1 MFKFKN
7 YEDYKNQRNAAL
19 NEAEALLSEGKMDEY
34 NEKVQYVQEMDD
46 AYEKFAQEQANIN
59 AMRGAAQAPASVA
72 GESSIGAQDSEM
84 SYRIQ
89 FMNHVL
95 KGTPIKMDNADAIT
109 TTSDVGA
116 VIPNTILNRI
126 VEKMENVGGIYAKMT
141 KTFFRGGV
149 TVPTSVAKPVATW
162 TTERGK
168 TDKQKKSVGSITFTY
183 HKLRCVV
190 ALSIAVDN
198 VTLEVFEATIA
209 TNIAEAMI
217 KAIEK
222 ASFDGTG
229 INEPKG
235 ILKEEVPAGQTINI
249 TEGKSPTYADLMAA
263 EGALPEEYEDGAEWY
278 MRKNT
283 FFTKFLG
290 MVDSAGQPIARV
302 NAGLTGKPSYELNG
316 RKVNFTEHVPAFE
329 TSVSAD
335 TPFAVM
341 YDFTDFMLNTN
352 LSITL
357 KEYVDEDTDDKMKKA
372 IMLADGKAVDINSL
386 VVMQVKNS

>member
-34 NEKVQYVQEMDD
+34 NEKVQYVQEMDA

-59 AMRGAAQAPASVA
+59 AMRGAAQAPAAVA

-84 SYRIQ
+84 AYRIQ

-95 KGTPIKMDNADAIT
+95 KGTPIKMDNVDAIT

-162 TTERGK
+162 KTERGT
-168 TDKQKKSVGSITFTY
+168 TDKQKKPVGSITFTY

-235 ILKEEVPAGQTINI
+235 ILKEEVSEGQTINI
-249 TEGKSPTYADLMAA
+249 TKGKSPTYADLMSA

-302 NAGLTGKPSYELNG
+302 NAGLTGKPNYELNG
-316 RKVNFTEHVPAFE
+316 RKVNFTEHVPAFA

-341 YDFTDFMLNTN
+341 YDFADYMLNTN

-357 KEYVDEDTDDKMKKA
+357 KEYVDEETDDKMKKA
-372 IMLADGKAVDINSL
+372 IMLADGKAVDIRSL

>member
-34 NEKVQYVQEMDD
+34 NEKVQYVQEMDA

-59 AMRGAAQAPASVA
+59 AMRGAAQAPAAVA

-84 SYRIQ
+84 AYRIQ

-95 KGTPIKMDNADAIT
+95 KGTPIKMDNVDAIT

-162 TTERGK
+162 TTERGT
-168 TDKQKKSVGSITFTY
+168 TDKQKKPVGSITFTY

-235 ILKEEVPAGQTINI
+235 ILKEEVSEGQTINI
-249 TEGKSPTYADLMAA
+249 TKGKSPTYADLMSA

-302 NAGLTGKPSYELNG
+302 NAGLTGKPNYELNG
-316 RKVNFTEHVPAFE
+316 RKVNFTEHVPAFA

-341 YDFTDFMLNTN
+341 YDFADYMLNTN

-357 KEYVDEDTDDKMKKA
+357 KEYVDEETDDKMKKA
-372 IMLADGKAVDINSL
+372 IMLADGKAVDIRSL

>member
-34 NEKVQYVQEMDD
+34 NEKVQYVQEMDA

-59 AMRGAAQAPASVA
+59 AMRGAAQAPAAFA
-72 GESSIGAQDSEM
+72 GESSIGEQDSGM
-84 SYRIQ
+84 AYRIQ

-95 KGTPIKMDNADAIT
+95 KGTPIKMDNVDAIT

-162 TTERGK
+162 TTERGT
-168 TDKQKKSVGSITFTY
+168 TDKQKKPVGSITFTY

-235 ILKEEVPAGQTINI
+235 ILKEEVSEGQTINI
-249 TEGKSPTYADLMAA
+249 TKGKSPTYADLMSA

-302 NAGLTGKPSYELNG
+302 NAGLTGKPNYELNG
-316 RKVNFTEHVPAFE
+316 RKVNFTEHVPAFA

-341 YDFTDFMLNTN
+341 YDFADYMLNTN

-357 KEYVDEDTDDKMKKA
+357 KEYVDEETDDKMKKA
-372 IMLADGKAVDINSL
+372 IMLADGKAVDIRSL

>member
-34 NEKVQYVQEMDD
+34 NEKVQYVQEMDT

-95 KGTPIKMDNADAIT
+95 KGTPIKMDNVDAIT

-162 TTERGK
+162 TTERGT
-168 TDKQKKSVGSITFTY
+168 TDKQKKPVGSITFTY

-235 ILKEEVPAGQTINI
+235 ILKEEVSEGQTINI
-249 TEGKSPTYADLMAA
+249 TKGKSPTYADLMSA

-302 NAGLTGKPSYELNG
+302 NAGLTGKPNYELNG
-316 RKVNFTEHVPAFE
+316 RKVNFTEHVPAFA

-341 YDFTDFMLNTN
+341 YDFADYMLNTN

-357 KEYVDEDTDDKMKKA
+357 KEYVDEETDDKMKKA
-372 IMLADGKAVDINSL
+372 IMLADGKAVDIRSL

>member
-34 NEKVQYVQEMDD
+34 NEKVQYVQEMDT

-59 AMRGAAQAPASVA
+59 AMRGAAQAPASVT

-95 KGTPIKMDNADAIT
+95 KGTPIKMDNTDAIT
-109 TTSDVGA
+109 TTTDVGA

-149 TVPTSVAKPVATW
+149 TVPTSAAKPVATW

-168 TDKQKKSVGSITFTY
+168 TDKQKKATGSITFTY

-190 ALSIAVDN
+190 ALSIAVDT

-209 TNIAEAMI
+209 NNIAEAMI

-229 INEPKG
+229 TNEPKG
-235 ILKEEVPAGQTINI
+235 ILKETVPVGQTIDI
-249 TEGKSPTYADLMAA
+249 TEGSKPTYADLMKA
-263 EGALPEEYEDGAEWY
+263 EGALPEAYDDGAEWY

-290 MVDSAGQPIARV
+290 MVDTAGQPIARV
-302 NAGLTGKPSYELNG
+302 NAGLSGKPEYALNG
-316 RKVNFTEHVPAFE
+316 RKVNFTENVPAFA
-329 TSVSAD
+329 TSVESD

-341 YDFTDFMLNTN
+341 FDFADYMLNTN
-352 LSITL
+352 LNIVL
-357 KEYVDEDTDDKMKKA
+357 KEYTDEDTDDKMKKA
-372 IMLADGKAVDINSL
+372 IMLADGKAIDINSL
-386 VVMQVKNS
+386 VVMQIKNS

>member
-34 NEKVQYVQEMDD
+34 NEKVQYVQEMDT

-59 AMRGAAQAPASVA
+59 AMRGAAQAPASVT

-95 KGTPIKMDNADAIT
+95 KGTPIKMDNTDAIT
-109 TTSDVGA
+109 TTTDVGA

-149 TVPTSVAKPVATW
+149 TVPTSAAKPVATW

-168 TDKQKKSVGSITFTY
+168 TDKQKKATGSITFTY

-190 ALSIAVDN
+190 AMSIAVDN

-209 TNIAEAMI
+209 NNIAEAMI

-222 ASFDGTG
+222 AGFDGTG

-235 ILKEEVPAGQTINI
+235 ILKEEVPAGQTIDI
-249 TEGKSPTYADLMAA
+249 AEGKSPTYADLMAA
-263 EGALPEEYEDGAEWY
+263 EGALPEAYEDGAEWY

-290 MVDSAGQPIARV
+290 MVDNAGQPIARV
-302 NAGLTGKPSYELNG
+302 NAGLTGKPVYELNG
-316 RKVNFTEHVPAFE
+316 RKVNFTEHVPAFVNLVE
-329 TSVSAD
+329 AD
-335 TPFAVM
+335 TPFAVI
-341 YDFTDFMLNTN
+341 YDFADYMLNTN

-357 KEYVDEDTDDKMKKA
+357 KDYVDEETDDKMKKA
-372 IMLADGKAVDINSL
+372 IMLADGKAIDINSL

>member
-19 NEAEALLSEGKMDEY
+19 NEAEALLSEGKMNEY
-34 NEKVQYVQEMDD
+34 NEKVQYVQEMDA

-59 AMRGAAQAPASVA
+59 AMRGAAQAPASVT

-168 TDKQKKSVGSITFTY
+168 TDKQKKTVGSITFTY

-235 ILKEEVPAGQTINI
+235 ILKEEVSEGQTINI
-249 TEGKSPTYADLMAA
+249 TKGKSPTYADLMSA

-302 NAGLTGKPSYELNG
+302 NAGLTGKPNYELNG
-316 RKVNFTEHVPAFE
+316 RKVNFTEHVPAFA

-341 YDFTDFMLNTN
+341 YDFADYMLNTN

-372 IMLADGKAVDINSL
+372 IMLADGKAVDIRSL

>member
-19 NEAEALLSEGKMDEY
+19 NEAEALLSEGKMNEY
-34 NEKVQYVQEMDD
+34 NEKVQYVQEMDA

-59 AMRGAAQAPASVA
+59 AMRGAAQAPASVT

-168 TDKQKKSVGSITFTY
+168 TDKQKKTVGSITFTY

-235 ILKEEVPAGQTINI
+235 ILKEEVSEGQTINI
-249 TEGKSPTYADLMAA
+249 TKGKSPTYADLMSA

-302 NAGLTGKPSYELNG
+302 NAGLTGKPNYELNG
-316 RKVNFTEHVPAFE
+316 RKVNFTEHVPAFA

-341 YDFTDFMLNTN
+341 YDFADYMLNTN

-357 KEYVDEDTDDKMKKA
+357 KEYVDEETDDKMKKA
-372 IMLADGKAVDINSL
+372 IMLADGKAVDIRSL

>member
-316 RKVNFTEHVPAFE
+316 RKVNFTKHVPAFE

>member
-19 NEAEALLSEGKMDEY
+19 NEAEALLSEGKMNEY
-34 NEKVQYVQEMDD
+34 NEKVQYVQEMDA

-59 AMRGAAQAPASVA
+59 AMRGAAQAPASVT

-168 TDKQKKSVGSITFTY
+168 TDKQKKTVGSITFTY

-235 ILKEEVPAGQTINI
+235 ILKEEVSEGQTINI
-249 TEGKSPTYADLMAA
+249 TKGKSPTYADLMSA

-302 NAGLTGKPSYELNG
+302 NAGLPGKPNYELNG
-316 RKVNFTEHVPAFE
+316 RKVNFTEHVPAFA

-341 YDFTDFMLNTN
+341 YDFADYMLNTN

-372 IMLADGKAVDINSL
+372 IMLADGKAVDIRSL

>member
-34 NEKVQYVQEMDD
+34 NEKVQYVQEMDA

-59 AMRGAAQAPASVA
+59 AMRGAAQAPAAFA
-72 GESSIGAQDSEM
+72 GESSIGEQDSGM
-84 SYRIQ
+84 AYRIQ

-95 KGTPIKMDNADAIT
+95 KGTPIKMDNVDAIT

-162 TTERGK
+162 TTERGT
-168 TDKQKKSVGSITFTY
+168 TDKQKKPVGSITFTY

-235 ILKEEVPAGQTINI
+235 ILKEEVSEGQTINI
-249 TEGKSPTYADLMAA
+249 TKGKSPTYADLMSA
-263 EGALPEEYEDGAEWY
+263 EGALTEEYEDGAEWY

-302 NAGLTGKPSYELNG
+302 NAGLTGKPNYELNG
-316 RKVNFTEHVPAFE
+316 RKVNFTEHVPAFA

-341 YDFTDFMLNTN
+341 YDFADYMLNTN

-357 KEYVDEDTDDKMKKA
+357 KEYVDEETDDKMKKA
-372 IMLADGKAVDINSL
+372 IMLADGKAVDIRSL

>member
-34 NEKVQYVQEMDD
+34 NEKVQYVQEMDT

-109 TTSDVGA
+109 TTTDVGA

-168 TDKQKKSVGSITFTY
+168 TDKQKKPVGSITFTY

-229 INEPKG
+229 SNEPKG
-235 ILKEEVPAGQTINI
+235 ILKEEVPTGQTINI
-249 TEGKSPTYADLMAA
+249 TEGNSPTYADLMAA

-316 RKVNFTEHVPAFE
+316 RKVNFTEHVPAFA

-341 YDFTDFMLNTN
+341 FDFADYMLNTN
-352 LSITL
+352 LSIAL

>member
-34 NEKVQYVQEMDD
+34 NEKVQYVQEMDA

-59 AMRGAAQAPASVA
+59 AMRGAAQAPAAFA
-72 GESSIGAQDSEM
+72 GESSIGEQDSGM
-84 SYRIQ
+84 AYRIQ

-95 KGTPIKMDNADAIT
+95 KGTPIKMDNVDAIT

-162 TTERGK
+162 TTERGN
-168 TDKQKKSVGSITFTY
+168 TDKQKKPVGSITFTY

-198 VTLEVFEATIA
+198 VTLEVFEATIS

-235 ILKEEVPAGQTINI
+235 ILKEEVSEGQTINI
-249 TEGKSPTYADLMAA
+249 TKGKSPTYADLMSA

-302 NAGLTGKPSYELNG
+302 NAGLTGKPNYELNG
-316 RKVNFTEHVPAFE
+316 RKVNFTEHVPAFA

-341 YDFTDFMLNTN
+341 YDFADYMLNTN

-357 KEYVDEDTDDKMKKA
+357 KEYVDEGTDDKMKKA
-372 IMLADGKAVDINSL
+372 IMLADGKAVDIRSL